1 MTMLSLRFLLSF
13 LLLAQTRAFLPSL
26 EEKEIEV
33 IPNPHVVDQE
43 MTCSASLQYL
53 LQPHFLLTKP
63 KMTQEDTFQEIT
75 FAKVLTVPV
84 PIYRMKQPHRLSAK
98 ELGFSLVL
106 VRDLATQVN
115 VYETPVEPERALD
128 SWFVGFMW
136 TPIVYKCSNS
146 VLHIGWKF
154 TSVNGNE
161 RDSFY
166 ALLVNINERQKTNM
180 IQIGSLQA
188 PGWMAALVMT

>member
-13 LLLAQTRAFLPSL
+13 ILLAQTSAFLPSL

-33 IPNPHVVDQE
+33 IPNPHVVDEQ
-43 MTCSASLQYL
+43 MTCSSSLQYL
-53 LQPHFLLTKP
+53 LQPHYLLIKP
-63 KMTQEDTFQEIT
+63 KVTQEDTFQEIT

-84 PIYRMKQPHRLSAK
+84 PIYRMKQPPRLSAM

-106 VRDLATQVN
+106 VRDLSTHVN
-115 VYETPVEPERALD
+115 VYETPVERERALD
-128 SWFVGFMW
+128 SWFVGYMW
-136 TPIVYKCSNS
+136 TPIVYKCSDN

-161 RDSFY
+161 GDSFY

-180 IQIGSLQA
+180 IQVGSFQA